1 MVLVSTTG
9 HNNIAVGNT
18 NGINNGFYYKKDS
31 SSKGFSKYK
40 WLI

>member
-18 NGINNGFYYKKDS
+18 DGINNTAIGNT
-31 SSKGFSKYK
+31 KGY
-40 WLI
+40 

>member
-18 NGINNGFYYKKDS
+18 NGINNTAIGNT
-31 SSKGFSKYK
+31 KGY
-40 WLI
+40 